1 MRRDFHWKTA
11 QYLAGKYALISIE
24 NLNLKAMQKRFGRKI
39 SDLGFA
45 DFVNKLKYEAQKA
58 GSIVI
63 EVGKFFPSS
72 QLCSNCGYQNK
83 ELKDLRI
90 REWTCPKCG
99 KHHDR
104 DLNAAINIKKEGE
117 RIFFSLK

>member
-1 MRRDFHWKTA
+1 
-11 QYLAGKYALISIE
+11 
-24 NLNLKAMQKRFGRKI
+24 MQKRFGRKI

-45 DFVNKLKYEAQKA
+45 DFVNKLKYKTQKA
-58 GSIVI
+58 GSNVV
-63 EVGKFFPSS
+63 EVGNFFPSS

-83 ELKDLRI
+83 ELKELRI

-117 RIFFSLK
+117 RIFFFRK

>member
-11 QYLAGKYALISIE
+11 QYLVGKYTLISIE

-45 DFVNKLKYEAQKA
+45 DFVNKLKYEAQKT

-90 REWTCPKCG
+90 RQWTCPKCG

-117 RIFFSLK
+117 RIFYSR